1 MREWALKHWDKWVY
15 YFAHATLRRMCERD
29 QGFAYLMELQLRE
42 YRKNNPISPELQREV
57 EEFFRLTCEIVEDLR
72 TL

>member
-1 MREWALKHWDKWVY
+1 MRAWLLKKWDNWVY
-15 YFAHATLRRMCERD
+15 YFAHDTLRRMCEWD

-42 YRKNNPISPELQREV
+42 YRKNNPISSEVQREV
-57 EEFFRLTCEIVEDLR
+57 EVFFKLTSEIAEDLR

>member
-1 MREWALKHWDKWVY
+1 
-15 YFAHATLRRMCERD
+15 MCERD

>member
-1 MREWALKHWDKWVY
+1 MREWLLKKWDNWVY
-15 YFAHATLRRMCERD
+15 YFAHDTLRRMCARN

-42 YRKNNPISPELQREV
+42 YRKKNPISSDVQRET
-57 EEFFRLTCEIVEDLR
+57 EEFFKLTREIAEDLR

>member
-1 MREWALKHWDKWVY
+1 MREWLLRKWDKWVY
-15 YFAHATLRRMCERD
+15 YFAYGTLRRMCERD

-42 YRKNNPISPELQREV
+42 YRKNNPISTEV
-57 EEFFRLTCEIVEDLR
+57 ERETAEFFKLTCEIAEDLR